1 MVKGVIVAFGIM
13 LGLMLVPLLNLLGF
27 PFGPFIGAYFGMSL
41 ATKGSVVTVP
51 SDAGVAHRVGQFA
64 MKSAVFGSLLGLL
77 VMAIL
82 VGVAVGLMT
91 AIDLGQRFIWLL
103 WIGVVVFTMYTAT
116 MAALGALYSQLRAS
130 QPAA

>member
-51 SDAGVAHRVGQFA
+51 SDVGVAERVGQFA

-77 VMAIL
+77 VR
-82 VGVAVGLMT
+82 VAVGLMT

-103 WIGVVVFTMYTAT
+103 WIGVVVFTLYTAT